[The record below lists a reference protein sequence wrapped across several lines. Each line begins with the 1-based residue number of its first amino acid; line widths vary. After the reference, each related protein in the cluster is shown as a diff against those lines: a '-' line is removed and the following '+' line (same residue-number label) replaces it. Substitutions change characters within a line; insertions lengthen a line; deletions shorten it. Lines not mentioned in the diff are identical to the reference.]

1 MRPILLLAAVVGFA
15 SPAHAIT
22 IDGQLDAAYGS
33 ALCVQT
39 TQTNFGDSQLGL
51 VTHAA
56 GSEWDAGYGAISQ
69 GTLYLLLAGNLGG
82 YYLGSEMHPAHRVY
96 LFLDSTPGGENPVRA
111 DAPQGWFGLPAS
123 LAGMTFD
130 TDFVPDHFFE
140 GWIYDLEYVLH
151 LDYAELPTDGGGAA
165 YLVGYAAP
173 GGPGTLTGGTNPY
186 GILAACD
193 NSNTVGVTAG
203 CDAGSGAGVTRGLEL
218 AIPLAAIGDPAGCV
232 KVLAMG
238 YSEDLGIMNQVL
250 GPVPPG
256 VCALGKTF
264 AAIALRNLAGDQF
277 FTVCPGATPV
287 RHLSWGSLKVTY
299 R

>member
-1 MRPILLLAAVVGFA
+1 MRPILAAVLLAVFA
-15 SPAHAIT
+15 CPAHAVT
-22 IDGQLDAAYGS
+22 IDGQLDAAYGDPLS
-33 ALCVQT
+33 VQT

-51 VTHAA
+51 VTHAG
-56 GSEWDAGYGAISQ
+56 GSEWDAGYGVIDD
-69 GTLYLLLAGNLGG
+69 GVLYLFLAGNLGG

-111 DAPQGWFGLPAS
+111 DAPQGWFGLPAA

-130 TDFVPDHFFE
+130 TDFVPDYFFE
-140 GWIYDLEYVLH
+140 GWIYNLEYVLH
-151 LDYAELPTDGGGAA
+151 LDYAEMPTDGGGAA
-165 YLVGYAAP
+165 YLVGYATP

-193 NSNTVGVTAG
+193 NSNTAGVTAG

-218 AIPLAAIGDPAGCV
+218 AIPLAAIGNPTACV
-232 KVLAMG
+232 KVLAFG
-238 YSEDLGIMNQVL
+238 YSEDQGVMNQVL

-256 VCALGKTF
+256 VCALGKDF
-264 AAIALRNLAGDQF
+264 AAIDFRNLAGDQF
-277 FTVCPGATPV
+277 FTICPDATPV
-287 RHLSWGSLKVTY
+287 RATTWGGLKVTY